1 MNYYDFV
8 SKIKCTNWWILMY
21 NFFSV
26 TRCMNQALDY
36 FGYFMSLAINNRFD
50 SHTFHTTLYSQFILL
65 KVFYEPLFSLFVTMS
80 IFLHI
85 SLINGHDPCIVT
97 TYLISL
103 IYVRESR
110 VSVIHII
117 ESLFWVC
124 FSFFNKYN
132 VVFLLRYKVVL
143 LNIL

>member
-21 NFFSV
+21 NFFSRYSMHESSTWLFWLLYV
-26 TRCMNQALDY
+26 
-36 FGYFMSLAINNRFD
+36 FGYKYPFWLSHFSHHSLFTIHIIE
-50 SHTFHTTLYSQFILL
+50 SLL
-65 KVFYEPLFSLFVTMS
+65 WTSIFSLCYNVN
-80 IFLHI
+80 FLHI
-85 SLINGHDPCIVT
+85 SLINVHDPCIVT

-103 IYVRESR
+103 IYVRETR
-110 VSVIHII
+110 VLVIHII
-117 ESLFWVC
+117 ESLFWLC